1 MTRRVTLHQAARP
14 PLPRSLDPRLAT
26 RLLRFRRTAKS
37 GTLSRMESE
46 PTKADKAEFVAAIEA
61 VAAALNADIL
71 VYSGDIEPGNEDTVI
86 DLCNRRVRRPNVLLL
101 LATYG
106 GDAHTAYRI
115 SRCLQQKYTH
125 FFALITGRCKS
136 AGTLLATGAN
146 ELIMGD
152 LAELGPLDVQMRKTD
167 EIDERSSGL
176 TPSQAMMSLDAQT
189 VVAFQQHFL
198 SLKDISLTTRTA
210 AEIASSLVTGLYSG
224 IYAQIEP
231 MKVGE
236 MQRALTVARV
246 YGMRLQRNV
255 KTNARVD
262 VLSLLVSAFPDHG
275 YVIDR
280 EEARTLFE
288 RVREP
293 TNEEMKI
300 VKRLFTILREPA
312 EPTQICFLNPP
323 RKPELEDLQDAKQES
338 DATDPSGSSEDPESD
353 GTAAEGSGATDAPNS
368 ATGDPGTGHAA
379 PGATPDNSSTSL
391 TSSSDDEVS
400 VDDEL

>member
-1 MTRRVTLHQAARP
+1 
-14 PLPRSLDPRLAT
+14 
-26 RLLRFRRTAKS
+26 
-37 GTLSRMESE
+37 MESE
-46 PTKADKAEFVAAIEA
+46 PSKTDKAEFAAEIEA
-61 VAAALNADIL
+61 LAAALNADIL

-86 DLCNRRVRRPNVLLL
+86 ELCNRRARRPNILLL

-115 SRCLQQKYTH
+115 SRCLQQKYTQ
-125 FFALITGRCKS
+125 FFVLVTGRCKS

-198 SLKDISLTTRTA
+198 SLKEISLTTRTA

-224 IYAQIEP
+224 IYSQIEP

-255 KTNARVD
+255 KANPRAD

-293 TNEEMKI
+293 SNEEMKI
-300 VKRLFTILREPA
+300 VKRLFGILREPA
-312 EPTQICFLNPP
+312 EPTQICFLNPQHQ
-323 RKPELEDLQDAKQES
+323 PELEESQDAKQKS
-338 DATDPSGSSEDPESD
+338 DATDAGGSGEDFESD
-353 GTAAEGSGATDAPNS
+353 GATAEGSGATGAPNS
-368 ATGDPGTGHAA
+368 ATGRPGAGQADPVAA
-379 PGATPDNSSTSL
+379 PAPL
-391 TSSSDDEVS
+391 ASSDDEEPANEV
-400 VDDEL
+400 